1 MGMGKKRS
9 YNDTG
14 FSSDNNGSGFGPP
27 PNSYMKTEFGQEDYG
42 YGGPWPDYD
51 MNYGPPHKTHHEAP
65 RDNEEDMLS
74 SMGLPTSF
82 TASIDQS
89 MENFAEDIPLE
100 AKGRNNTQGAV
111 YQTPIPQNQF
121 ERGGR
126 GGRGRGQNKRGQGRR
141 ISE

>member
-9 YNDTG
+9 YTDTG

-51 MNYGPPHKTHHEAP
+51 MNYGPPHKTRHEAP
-65 RDNEEDMLS
+65 RDNEEEMLS

-89 MENFAEDIPLE
+89 MENFAEGEDFRIEVEADI
-100 AKGRNNTQGAV
+100 
-111 YQTPIPQNQF
+111 
-121 ERGGR
+121 
-126 GGRGRGQNKRGQGRR
+126 R
-141 ISE
+141 IEEEVEDLTIEEEE

>member
-1 MGMGKKRS
+1 MQYRFFLLKLIVYTYSPRENHKKKCKCRYKIIIMGSFFFFKLDS
-9 YNDTG
+9 
-14 FSSDNNGSGFGPP
+14 
-27 PNSYMKTEFGQEDYG
+27 QEDYG

-51 MNYGPPHKTHHEAP
+51 MNYGPPHKTRHEAP

-100 AKGRNNTQGAV
+100 AKGRNTQGGKCS
-111 YQTPIPQNQF
+111 T
-121 ERGGR
+121 
-126 GGRGRGQNKRGQGRR
+126 
-141 ISE
+141 

>member
-1 MGMGKKRS
+1 MYRELSLPGICLLLWVLP
-9 YNDTG
+9 G
-14 FSSDNNGSGFGPP
+14 FSILYS
-27 PNSYMKTEFGQEDYG
+27 QEDYG

-100 AKGRNNTQGAV
+100 AKGRNNTQGGKWS
-111 YQTPIPQNQF
+111 T
-121 ERGGR
+121 
-126 GGRGRGQNKRGQGRR
+126 
-141 ISE
+141 

>member
-1 MGMGKKRS
+1 MGSFFFFFYKLDS
-9 YNDTG
+9 
-14 FSSDNNGSGFGPP
+14 
-27 PNSYMKTEFGQEDYG
+27 QEDYG

-51 MNYGPPHKTHHEAP
+51 MNYGPPHKTRHEAP

-100 AKGRNNTQGAV
+100 AKGRNTQGGKCS
-111 YQTPIPQNQF
+111 T
-121 ERGGR
+121 
-126 GGRGRGQNKRGQGRR
+126 
-141 ISE
+141 

>member
-1 MGMGKKRS
+1 MIVHTCSPRKNHKKKCNRH
-9 YNDTG
+9 YRVYVYYYYG
-14 FSSDNNGSGFGPP
+14 FFLVFQLYS
-27 PNSYMKTEFGQEDYG
+27 QEDYG

-100 AKGRNNTQGAV
+100 AKGRNNTQGGKWS
-111 YQTPIPQNQF
+111 T
-121 ERGGR
+121 
-126 GGRGRGQNKRGQGRR
+126 
-141 ISE
+141 